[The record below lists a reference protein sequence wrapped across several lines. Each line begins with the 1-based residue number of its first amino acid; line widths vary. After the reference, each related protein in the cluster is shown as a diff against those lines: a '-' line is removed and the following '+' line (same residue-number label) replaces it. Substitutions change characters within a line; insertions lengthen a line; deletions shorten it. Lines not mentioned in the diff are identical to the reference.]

1 MVEKLIKVRHLKQY
15 VHNKQAKKDG
25 TKSSSAQAPASS
37 IAPKAIINYIHGS
50 PIDDKHNFRR
60 KRQRFFRM
68 ATVRE
73 QISPVQHI
81 FTKGSVHLINNTI
94 TFPST
99 DVNWVLQSHED
110 TLILTL
116 GVGGFKV

>member
-73 QISPVQHI
+73 QISPLQHI

-99 DVNWVLQSHED
+99 DVNRVLQSHED